1 MATVEPGIA
10 RHYEISGLEQRILAG
25 LADTGVEIALLS
37 ADDLAAVDE
46 FHIGGVAATRELID
60 QMGLKP
66 GARLLDI
73 GSGIGG
79 PARFATNNAGADVT
93 GIDLTQS
100 YVDIAA
106 SLSKQVGMDGKTRFV
121 QGSALDMPFDKASFD
136 AAMILHVGMNLPDK
150 RKLMSEAARVLK
162 SGGVFAVYDV
172 MRLKDGA
179 LTYPLPWASDETMS
193 FVATPDNYRSAA
205 TAAGFSVTAERPRG
219 AFAIE
224 FFATMRARMAAA
236 QAEGKKPPPGVGL
249 VMGEDARTK
258 IANLTAALE
267 GGILAPVEMLLRL
280 G

>member
-10 RHYEISGLEQRILAG
+10 RHYEILALEERILAA
-25 LADTGVEIALLS
+25 LADTGVEIAHLS

-46 FHIGGVAATRELID
+46 FHIGGIAATRELID

-79 PARFATNNAGADVT
+79 PARFAATNAGADVT

-100 YVDIAA
+100 YVDIAT
-106 SLSKQVGMDGKTRFV
+106 SLSKRVGMAGKTRFV
-121 QGSALDMPFDKASFD
+121 QGSALDMSFAKASFD

-150 RKLMSEAARVLK
+150 AKLMSEAARVLK
-162 SGGVFAVYDV
+162 PGGVFAVYDV

-179 LTYPLPWASDETMS
+179 LTYPLPWASDATMS
-193 FVATPDNYRSAA
+193 FVATPADYRAAA
-205 TAAGFSVTAERPRG
+205 TAWGFSVTAERPRG

-236 QAEGKKPPPGVGL
+236 QAEGKKPPPSVGL

-267 GGILAPVEMLLRL
+267 GGSLAPVEMLLRL
-280 G
+280 R

>member
-10 RHYEISGLEQRILAG
+10 RHYDILGLEQRILAA
-25 LADTGVEIALLS
+25 LADTGVEIANLRAS
-37 ADDLAAVDE
+37 DLKAVDE

-66 GARLLDI
+66 AAALLDI

-79 PARFATNNAGADVT
+79 PARFVANSVGADVT

-100 YVDIAA
+100 YVDIAT
-106 SLSKQVGMDGKTRFV
+106 SLSKRTGLAGKTRFV
-121 QGSALDMPFDKASFD
+121 QGSALDMPFKNASFD
-136 AAMILHVGMNLPDK
+136 AAVILHVGMNLADK
-150 RKLMSEAARVLK
+150 AKLMSETARVLK
-162 SGGVFAVYDV
+162 PGGVFAVYDV
-172 MRLKDGA
+172 MRLKAGA
-179 LTYPLPWASDETMS
+179 LTYPLPWATDEAMS
-193 FVATPDNYRSAA
+193 FVAAPDDYRSAA

-224 FFATMRARMAAA
+224 FFATVRAQMAAA
-236 QAEGKKPPPGVGL
+236 QAEGRKPPPGVGL
-249 VMGEDARTK
+249 VMGENARTK

-267 GGILAPVEMLLRL
+267 GGILAPVELILRL

>member
-10 RHYEISGLEQRILAG
+10 RHYEISGLEERILAA
-25 LADTGVEIALLS
+25 LADTGVEIAHLS

-46 FHIGGVAATRELID
+46 FHIGGIAATRELID

-73 GSGIGG
+73 GSGMGG
-79 PARFATNNAGADVT
+79 PARFAATNAGADVT

-100 YVDIAA
+100 YVDIAT
-106 SLSKQVGMDGKTRFV
+106 SLSKRVGMAGKTRFV
-121 QGSALDMPFDKASFD
+121 QGSALDMPFAKASFD

-150 RKLMSEAARVLK
+150 AKLMSEAARVLK
-162 SGGVFAVYDV
+162 PGRVFAVYDV
-172 MRLKDGA
+172 MRLKVGA
-179 LTYPLPWASDETMS
+179 LTYPLPWASDATMS
-193 FVATPDNYRSAA
+193 FVATPADYRAAA
-205 TAAGFSVTAERPRG
+205 TACGFSVTAERPRG

-224 FFATMRARMAAA
+224 FFDTMRARMAAA

-267 GGILAPVEMLLRL
+267 GGSLAPVEMLLRL
-280 G
+280 R

>member
-10 RHYEISGLEQRILAG
+10 RHYEISGLEEQVLAA
-25 LADTGVEIALLS
+25 LADTGVEIDHLS

-79 PARFATNNAGADVT
+79 PARFAANNAGADVT

-100 YVDIAA
+100 YVDIAT
-106 SLSKQVGMDGKTRFV
+106 SLSKRVGMAGKTRFV
-121 QGSALDMPFDKASFD
+121 QGSALDMPFGKASFD
-136 AAMILHVGMNLPDK
+136 AAMILHVGMNLSDK
-150 RKLMSEAARVLK
+150 AKLMSEAARVLK
-162 SGGVFAVYDV
+162 PGGVFAVYDV

-179 LTYPLPWASDETMS
+179 LAYPLPWASDATIS
-193 FVATPDNYRSAA
+193 FVATPADYRAAA
-205 TAAGFSVTAERPRG
+205 TACGFSVIAERPRG

-236 QAEGKKPPPGVGL
+236 QAEGKKPPPGVAL
-249 VMGEDARTK
+249 IMGEDARTK

-267 GGILAPVEMLLRL
+267 GGSLAPVEMLLRL
-280 G
+280 R